1 MKVVS
6 RVEDVINPSIVERG
20 SIICTAGAD
29 VTSQVLLRSLAAD
42 PVNFVTENG
51 AVNPQGLNIAEH
63 AVSIS
68 HLAASEHQKKL
79 LKYLYESKE
88 YHEPPEAFGKLSLRA
103 LHFMRILLLPF
114 FPIFSENY

>member
-42 PVNFVTENG
+42 PVNFVT
-51 AVNPQGLNIAEH
+51 
-63 AVSIS
+63 
-68 HLAASEHQKKL
+68 
-79 LKYLYESKE
+79 
-88 YHEPPEAFGKLSLRA
+88 
-103 LHFMRILLLPF
+103 
-114 FPIFSENY
+114 

>member
-63 AVSIS
+63 AVPYRISPLRNTGKNFSNTFTKARSIMS
-68 HLAASEHQKKL
+68 RRKHL
-79 LKYLYESKE
+79 
-88 YHEPPEAFGKLSLRA
+88 
-103 LHFMRILLLPF
+103 
-114 FPIFSENY
+114 ENYP